1 MTERDQ
7 HGRFLKGSE
16 AARKAGRIGGKR
28 STGSF
33 QKGEERAREAGRKGG
48 SSVRTAGPRTRV
60 PTARPKKPL
69 PFAEFVL
76 KGFEAQQDV
85 DEILAA
91 YDGAEH
97 AN

>member
-1 MTERDQ
+1 MTERDL

-48 SSVRTAGPRTRV
+48 SAVRTVAGP
-60 PTARPKKPL
+60 KKSL
-69 PFAEFVL
+69 TFAEFVL
-76 KGFEAQQDV
+76 KGIAAQQSV
-85 DEILAA
+85 DGILAA
-91 YDGAEH
+91 HEAAEH
-97 AN
+97 PN

>member
-33 QKGEERAREAGRKGG
+33 QKGDERARQAGRKGG
-48 SSVRTAGPRTRV
+48 SSVRTARPRTRV
-60 PTARPKKPL
+60 PTLGAKKPL
-69 PFAEFVL
+69 TFAEFVL
-76 KGFEAQQDV
+76 KGLEAQQDV

-91 YDGAEH
+91 YDAT
-97 AN
+97 APAD